1 MINNSQQI
9 SLIEANKRISLYCP
23 IGKDYYTADV
33 YIKFSPNDYYMDYI
47 VLDQFLNN
55 MSGLSL
61 TIEEAVENIYN
72 ELQKYKPKKTSVTI
86 EAFSNTH
93 LNVKVTKG
101 DDI

>member
-1 MINNSQQI
+1 MLNNTQSI
-9 SLIEANKRISLYCP
+9 TIIEATKRISLYCP

-33 YIKFSPNDYYMDYI
+33 YIKFLPKDFYMDYI
-47 VLDQFLNN
+47 DLDVFLNKL
-55 MSGLSL
+55 SGLSL
-61 TIEEAVENIYN
+61 TIEDGCKEIYN
-72 ELQKYKPKKTSVTI
+72 ELQRYMPKKVSVTI